1 MTAKQRDAKK
11 GKTDESVEAIIEGLT
26 KAYWMEVETVIN
38 YISNSIDLDGVR
50 AEEIKKSL
58 QVDIAE
64 ELIHAQSLARRI
76 KELGGRVPGSMAFT
90 PNQKTLQ
97 PPKSSTD
104 VKSVIRGV
112 IEAENAACEHYN
124 VVIRLC
130 EGKDY
135 VTQDLCVRLLS
146 EEEAHRREFRG
157 FLKEYT
163 SKA

>member
-1 MTAKQRDAKK
+1 MID
-11 GKTDESVEAIIEGLT
+11 GLT

-38 YISNSIDLDGVR
+38 YIANSIDLDGVR

-64 ELIHAQSLARRI
+64 ELIHAQSLARRV
-76 KELGGRVPGSMAFT
+76 KELGGRVPGSMAFA

-97 PPKSSTD
+97 PPKRSTD
-104 VKSVIRGV
+104 VKAVIRGV

-124 VVIRLC
+124 AVIRLC

-135 VTQDLCVRLLS
+135 VTQDLCVRLLA

-157 FLKEYT
+157 FLLEYT
-163 SKA
+163 DKS